1 MGSETSSQLFTK
13 NVYVSHILSVLNH
26 GLKKTQTLK
35 TVYRS
40 TQNHNKHSATG
51 LMQRK
56 VSLVEREKKKKRMH
70 NTKWST
76 SLDKGAWGDCRGPC

>member
-35 TVYRS
+35 TVDRS

-56 VSLVEREKKKKRMH
+56 VSLVERNVQGRCIKIKKQNKTKKKH
-70 NTKWST
+70 
-76 SLDKGAWGDCRGPC
+76 GDVH